1 MGDSQNVHFL
11 IERHILEDRCKV
23 QKQPK
28 GKQTNKQKPKT
39 SGFYIEKKIFKKLTC
54 CFTSIL

>member
-39 SGFYIEKKIFKKLTC
+39 SGFYIEKKIF
-54 CFTSIL
+54 